1 MRPLCPTT
9 PDGVAE
15 SGLAAGC
22 FPGLEREGRSW
33 RCKSLRP
40 QHLISQL
47 LLLYSKALHA
57 FFSSVCGQKNQ
68 EYTKQCVKQLFK
80 SSFLFLLIILK
91 SKVPFK
97 SSLLSHSLPCCLP
110 PCCCSSAPHL
120 PPAPSRPLSAR
131 SGNKARHRVS
141 SRNSGSGGGCL
152 PTDSETC
159 CAYQRGEYFYQ
170 QANSSDRNFSLHSC

>member
-1 MRPLCPTT
+1 MLSRP
-9 PDGVAE
+9 G
-15 SGLAAGC
+15 
-22 FPGLEREGRSW
+22 EGREELAVQIAPSSTSDQSAASPIQQGSA
-33 RCKSLRP
+33 CL
-40 QHLISQL
+40 
-47 LLLYSKALHA
+47 
-57 FFSSVCGQKNQ
+57 FFFVCGQKNQ

-91 SKVPFK
+91 SKVLFK